1 MKRDST
7 NSKARSETAF
17 NLLKKE
23 YKELHNKLQD
33 LQKYSV
39 LKDNNYEKVQ
49 INKISFTQFI
59 NKCKEVLIRLKS
71 VNTFF
76 LITKIALK

>member
-7 NSKARSETAF
+7 NSKARSETTF

-23 YKELHNKLQD
+23 YKQLHNKFQG

-39 LKDNNYEKVQ
+39 LKDNNYEKEPKKTLK
-49 INKISFTQFI
+49 NEMPFKQFI

-76 LITKIALK
+76 